1 MENVGEIGR
10 FGYYRPL
17 RHIYNASVVRCA
29 LFVFSI
35 DDPKQNAGS
44 LLTPG
49 SKTVFHALSHGTLG
63 FALHGSS
70 FNHFLIGGNS
80 STANQILRNK
90 WLLKLPCKAKPR
102 VPYERA

>member
-1 MENVGEIGR
+1 MI
-10 FGYYRPL
+10 
-17 RHIYNASVVRCA
+17 IYVINIAV
-29 LFVFSI
+29 FVFSMV
-35 DDPKQNAGS
+35 DPKLNAGS
-44 LLTPG
+44 LWTPV
-49 SKTVFHALSHGTLG
+49 SNTVFYALSHGALG

-102 VPYERA
+102 VPCERA